1 MHAGHAGWRYE
12 GNTLTTVIPV
22 PRMAVMA
29 RVSIRVHRTE
39 GMVAQRASL
48 DGFAGAMT
56 RFRAVYDT
64 LNSAWPR
71 LWSPDSLIDAMQTG
85 DRLSYRPQTAAK
97 EIGRLKQVSSQAV
110 ASIQELVDK
119 ANIPDDQLEKNL
131 GGRFRTPEDAH
142 QAVTRHRKLLH
153 CALVQ
158 AQEAMGKAY

>member
-22 PRMAVMA
+22 PRMAVTE

-39 GMVAQRASL
+39 GMAAQRARL

-71 LWSPDSLIDAMQTG
+71 LWSPDPLIDAMQTG
-85 DRLSYRPQTAAK
+85 DRLTYRPQTAAK
-97 EIGRLKQVSSQAV
+97 EIGRLQQVSSQAV
-110 ASIQELVDK
+110 VSIQELVDK

-131 GGRFRTPEDAH
+131 GGRFRNPEDAQ
-142 QAVTRHRKLLH
+142 QAVTRYRTLLH

-158 AQEAMGKAY
+158 AQETMGNAH